1 MINEI
6 REYIAKCPLLA
17 DGKINVNYLDAEP
30 ITYSIDSVPS
40 NPVITRYADGG
51 QLCREL
57 FVIASRELYSKKVS
71 DNAKVARFYEEF
83 AGWIEEQDRKRNFP
97 DLPAPLS
104 AQSIEVL
111 TGGYLFDLGEMDAR
125 YQIQCALTYY
135 KD

>member
-17 DGKINVNYLDAEP
+17 DGKINVNYLDTEP

-40 NPVITRYADGG
+40 NPVITRYA
-51 QLCREL
+51 
-57 FVIASRELYSKKVS
+57 KKVS

>member
-1 MINEI
+1 MANTGLTFEFKLATKEEI
-6 REYIAKCPLLA
+6 MQKRGLE
-17 DGKINVNYLDAEP
+17 N
-30 ITYSIDSVPS
+30 
-40 NPVITRYADGG
+40 GG
-51 QLCREL
+51 HLCREL